1 MSTQTDAKSFL
12 KASDHVQPQSSHM
25 QHRLNAAC
33 GWEAS
38 YQLYVVQSVAYKY
51 FKPYIVQSVANEYF
65 K

>member
-25 QHRLNAAC
+25 HHRLNDAC

-51 FKPYIVQSVANEYF
+51 FKPYIVQSVANKYF